1 MDYKQF
7 YEFVDKMMFSKDI
20 TDMNNEI
27 LFLRKYLY
35 GLMIMKDRFNE
46 GDIAKGVNNSIAQL
60 NLKYGT
66 NFKCEKDEDFVMV
79 LTNMI
84 NYIDAKGTEKIKNK
98 IVEEIAKKLI

>member
-20 TDMNNEI
+20 IDMNSEI

-35 GLMIMKDRFNE
+35 GLMIMKDRFNR
-46 GDIAKGVNNSIAQL
+46 GDIAKGVNNCIALL
-60 NLKYGT
+60 NRKYGT

-98 IVEEIAKKLI
+98 IEEEIAKKLK